1 MTGRGRFGG
10 EGVIVTG
17 ASRGLGRSIAQAF
30 GTEGARVGVA
40 FRTRREGAE
49 ETLALVEAGGGSGEL
64 LELDVSDQ
72 AAVER
77 AFRTFEAGSPLSVLV
92 NCAAI
97 AYDQMFLMM
106 SPEQWGSV
114 LATNLTGTYRCCR
127 AAVRAMMVRRSG
139 AIVNVSSIAGVRAS
153 PGQANYSASK
163 AGVIA
168 LTATLA
174 AELAPYGV
182 RVNAVAPGLFRTGMG
197 ARLDRRIAE
206 TRGKMIPLGR
216 FGEGEELANVV
227 LFLASPAASY
237 IVGQC
242 IVVDGGM
249 SL

>member
-1 MTGRGRFGG
+1 MTGRGRFEG

-17 ASRGLGRSIAQAF
+17 ASRGLGRCIAHAF
-30 GTEGARVGVA
+30 GAEGARVGVA
-40 FRTRREGAE
+40 FRTRRDEAE
-49 ETLALVEAGGGSGEL
+49 ETLALVEAGGGSGEVL
-64 LELDVSDQ
+64 QLDVRDE
-72 AAVER
+72 AAVEH
-77 AFRTFEAGSPLSVLV
+77 AFKMFEAGAPLSVLV
-92 NCAAI
+92 NCAAVV
-97 AYDQMFLMM
+97 YDQMFPMM
-106 SPEQWGSV
+106 PPNEWDAV
-114 LATNLTGTYRCCR
+114 IATNLTGTYRCCR
-127 AAVRAMMVRRSG
+127 AAVRPMMARRRG
-139 AIVNVSSIAGVRAS
+139 AIVNVSSIGGVRAS

-163 AGVIA
+163 AGVLG
-168 LTATLA
+168 LTVTLA

-182 RVNAVAPGLFRTGMG
+182 RVNAVAPGLFKTGMG

-206 TRGKMIPLGR
+206 ARGKMVPLGR